1 MPVLWWRSYSTPT
14 VKWSP
19 KHKSSIDLAMGITVG
34 INDRLVIDYL
44 NQLLANRVTCT
55 AFREFG
61 TKRVPRWVLLT
72 ADPDSGTLGP
82 VQ

>member
-1 MPVLWWRSYSTPT
+1 
-14 VKWSP
+14 
-19 KHKSSIDLAMGITVG
+19 MGITVG